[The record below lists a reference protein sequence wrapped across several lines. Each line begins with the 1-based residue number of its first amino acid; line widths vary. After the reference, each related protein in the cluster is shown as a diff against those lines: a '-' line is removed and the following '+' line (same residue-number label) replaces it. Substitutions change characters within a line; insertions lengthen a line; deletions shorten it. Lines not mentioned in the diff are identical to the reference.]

1 MGIGTV
7 PSQGYEEH
15 ETVLHCLELHG
26 QKALILRDIYSK
38 PIEGGKIP
46 KQRCRLKVNLQFS
59 GFSAAISACEGASQL
74 GPQCTGNNI

>member
-38 PIEGGKIP
+38 PIEGGK
-46 KQRCRLKVNLQFS
+46 KYQNKDVV
-59 GFSAAISACEGASQL
+59 
-74 GPQCTGNNI
+74 